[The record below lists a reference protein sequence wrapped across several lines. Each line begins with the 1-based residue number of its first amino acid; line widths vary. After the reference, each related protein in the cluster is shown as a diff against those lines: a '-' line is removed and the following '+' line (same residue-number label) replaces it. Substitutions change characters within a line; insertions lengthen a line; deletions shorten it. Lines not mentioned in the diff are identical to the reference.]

1 MRKLEKA
8 SLPNEDIWP
17 EILEVADKYND
28 AATLAAIATLLS
40 IKSKVGKKFIKVIES
55 NDDRVLNNFLDN
67 VTLDG
72 KKLKVVEKKLV
83 KDVSELINNK
93 YNFGVNIK
101 ELAIDKYVDEHVANL
116 VVQVGNETKLA
127 IKEIVR
133 NGWNNG
139 ELPEDVYKNI
149 KSVVPLDTRRK
160 NSLIRYE
167 QGLLKNKD
175 LRNRFRNDKEFFKE
189 VARLKEK
196 YHQKLL
202 LDRGRTIGR
211 TENINLAN
219 EGSRQMYEASAKQN
233 KDIRNN
239 YELKWV
245 VTPDDRL
252 CNNCRQMINARSS
265 FTGTFENKANVKIVQ
280 NGGLR
285 RPTLHP
291 RCLLPGC
298 TVKAPGGGIAI
309 IRQMFS
315 GEAIKFTI
323 ANGTQISVTPDHMFL
338 TPNGW
343 AAAKLLR
350 KGDNIIYCPI
360 GDESRSPNNNRCE
373 STIENI
379 FNTLAVTCGMST
391 GIMPTAT
398 EDLNGNWR
406 FDDSNVDIV
415 RTDCFLRNTVKSP
428 IDKHI
433 ANVDFKRSYD
443 TAKSFLLCDSDL
455 TSMINRL
462 RNSSDC
468 IMCGSRE
475 SASFFRARLGHSQK
489 HSIPSFSRGNSVF
502 IENSN
507 NNRSSTI
514 EFFRKHL
521 NGIPGIIELNEIV
534 AIDSSFYHGYVY
546 DVQSISTLLICNG
559 ILTSNCRCCIVCVK
573 K

>member
-17 EILEVADKYND
+17 EILEVADKYNN

-72 KKLKVVEKKLV
+72 KKLKVVEKKMA
-83 KDVSELINNK
+83 KEVSELINNK
-93 YNFGVNIK
+93 YNFGVDIK
-101 ELAIDKYVDEHVANL
+101 SLAIDKYVDEHVAKL

-127 IKEIVR
+127 IKEIVKS
-133 NGWNNG
+133 GWNNG

-175 LRNRFRNDKEFFKE
+175 LRNRFRNDKEFFKD

-233 KDIRNN
+233 EQIQNN

-280 NGGLR
+280 EGGLR

-291 RCLLPGC
+291 RC
-298 TVKAPGGGIAI
+298 
-309 IRQMFS
+309 
-315 GEAIKFTI
+315 
-323 ANGTQISVTPDHMFL
+323 
-338 TPNGW
+338 
-343 AAAKLLR
+343 
-350 KGDNIIYCPI
+350 
-360 GDESRSPNNNRCE
+360 RC
-373 STIENI
+373 
-379 FNTLAVTCGMST
+379 A
-391 GIMPTAT
+391 
-398 EDLNGNWR
+398 
-406 FDDSNVDIV
+406 
-415 RTDCFLRNTVKSP
+415 
-428 IDKHI
+428 
-433 ANVDFKRSYD
+433 
-443 TAKSFLLCDSDL
+443 
-455 TSMINRL
+455 
-462 RNSSDC
+462 
-468 IMCGSRE
+468 
-475 SASFFRARLGHSQK
+475 
-489 HSIPSFSRGNSVF
+489 
-502 IENSN
+502 
-507 NNRSSTI
+507 
-514 EFFRKHL
+514 
-521 NGIPGIIELNEIV
+521 
-534 AIDSSFYHGYVY
+534 
-546 DVQSISTLLICNG
+546 
-559 ILTSNCRCCIVCVK
+559 IVCVRK
-573 K
+573 N